1 MKLSNASAGSATS
14 GTKLNFKTA
23 PKLTNEITEFN
34 TYSFTLSG
42 INVSLA
48 NSIRRT
54 ILSSIPSVVFY
65 TDTHAENKCTIE
77 HNTSRLHNE
86 ILKHRLS
93 CIPIHSTKLDEL
105 PGNYV
110 MELDITNETDHIMY
124 VTTGDFRIK
133 HKTNGNYLSKEE
145 TDVIFPKCPM
155 TDAYIDFARLRPKIS
170 VSIPGERIKL
180 SCEFS
185 VATPEISSTYN
196 VVSKCT
202 YMNTIDQ
209 ARVSQEW
216 DEREAK
222 YVAQEYTRE
231 EIEYE
236 KKNFHFLDAQRY
248 FVADSYDFTIESIG
262 IYENRDILKKACAIL
277 QSKFIDMIEALDAD
291 TVPILES
298 ETTIDYCYDVIL
310 EGEDYTIGKVL
321 EYILYSNFYEGEKIL
336 SYCGF
341 VKLHPHDTSS
351 RIRIAYREK
360 ADKTILKQHV
370 RSACVDAQEFYKVVH
385 GL

>member
-1 MKLSNASAGSATS
+1 MKA
-14 GTKLNFKTA
+14 TKLNFKTA
-23 PKLTNEITEFN
+23 PNLSNEITEFN
-34 TYSFTLSG
+34 TYTFTLSG

-54 ILSSIPSVVFY
+54 ILSSIPMVVFH
-65 TDTHAENKCTIE
+65 TEPHTENKCIVE
-77 HNTSRLHNE
+77 CNTSRLHNE

-105 PGNYV
+105 PGNYL
-110 MELDITNETDHIMY
+110 MELDVTNETDHILY
-124 VTTGDFRIK
+124 VTTGDFRVK
-133 HKTNGNYLSKEE
+133 NKQSGQYLSKED
-145 TDVIFPKCPM
+145 TAKLFPKCAI
-155 TDAYIDFARLRPKIS
+155 TDSYIDFARLRPKIS

-185 VATPEISSTYN
+185 VASAEISSTYN
-196 VVSKCT
+196 AVSKCT

-222 YVAQEYTRE
+222 YVAEKYTAE

-248 FVADSYDFTIESIG
+248 FVPDSFDFTVESVG
-262 IYENRDILKKACAIL
+262 VYENKDIVKKACAIL
-277 QSKFIDMIEALDAD
+277 QSKFIDLIEAIDAD
-291 TVPILES
+291 TIPILES
-298 ETTIDYCYDVIL
+298 ETTIDHCYDIIL
-310 EGEDYTIGKVL
+310 EGEDYTIGKVM
-321 EYILYSNFYEGEKIL
+321 EYILYSNFYEGEKMF

-351 RIRIAYREK
+351 RIRVAYREK
-360 ADKTILKQHV
+360 HDKSAMKQHL
-370 RSACVDAQEFYKVVH
+370 RSVCVDAQEFYKIVY
-385 GL
+385 GLF